1 MKLIIDILND
11 NEEDIRDE
19 MFNLYIQEHDDWTED
34 EIHDLIDQKLIQIKN
49 EVKKII

>member
-1 MKLIIDILND
+1 MKLIIDILNE

-19 MFNLYIQEHDDWTED
+19 MFNLYIQEYDDWSED

-49 EVKKII
+49 EVRKII

>member
-19 MFNLYIQEHDDWTED
+19 LFNMYIQEYDDWTED
-34 EIHDLIDQKLIQIKN
+34 EIHELIDQKLVQ
-49 EVKKII
+49 VKHEIIKII

>member
-19 MFNLYIQEHDDWTED
+19 LFNMYIQEYDDWTED
-34 EIHDLIDQKLIQIKN
+34 EIHDLIDQKLVQ
-49 EVKKII
+49 VKHEIRKII

>member
-1 MKLIIDILND
+1 MKLIIDILNE

-19 MFNLYIQEHDDWTED
+19 MFNLYIQELDDWSED

-49 EVKKII
+49 EVRKII